1 MITAIIMASGF
12 SERMGSDKLFLKVN
26 SQTLIERTIKIVK
39 GSKIDNIIIVYR
51 DKRIKDI
58 AKNQGIIS
66 IYNNNAKKGQSE
78 SIKLGIKSADE
89 RTKGFI
95 FFVGDQPFLS
105 IGVINKIITEFK
117 KRREEIIIPL
127 YNGKRGNP
135 VIFPALLKKELL
147 LINGDIGG
155 REVIKNNLDIVNYI
169 KIHDKYLGIDID
181 TIEDY
186 KKIIDRGE

>member
-105 IGVINKIITEFK
+105 IEVINKIITEFK

-135 VIFPALLKKELL
+135 IIFPALLKKDLL

>member
-1 MITAIIMASGF
+1 MITAIIMVSGF
-12 SERMGSDKLFLKVN
+12 SKRMTCDKLFLKVN
-26 SQTLIERTIKIVK
+26 SETLIERTIKKVK
-39 GSKIDNIIIVYR
+39 GSEVDDIIIIYR

-66 IYNNNAKKGQSE
+66 IYNNNAEKGQSE
-78 SIKLGIKSADE
+78 SIKLGIKEADE

-105 IGVINKIITEFK
+105 IEVINKIIIEFK
-117 KRREEIIIPL
+117 KKTEKIIIPL

-135 VIFPALLKKELL
+135 IIFPAYLKKELL

-155 REVIKNNLDIVNYI
+155 REVIKDNFDIVNYI

-186 KKIIDRGE
+186 KKIIDKGE

>member
-135 VIFPALLKKELL
+135 IIFPALLKKELL

>member
-12 SERMGSDKLFLKVN
+12 SKRMTCDKLFLKVN
-26 SQTLIERTIKIVK
+26 SETLIERTIKKVK
-39 GSKIDNIIIVYR
+39 GSKVDDIIIIYR

-66 IYNNNAKKGQSE
+66 IYNNNAEKGQSE
-78 SIKLGIKSADE
+78 SIKLGIKEADE

-105 IGVINKIITEFK
+105 IEVINKIIIEFK
-117 KRREEIIIPL
+117 KKTEKIIIPL

-135 VIFPALLKKELL
+135 IIFPAYLKKELL

-155 REVIKNNLDIVNYI
+155 REVIKDNFDIVNYI

-186 KKIIDRGE
+186 KKIIDKGE